1 MIELISSLFS
11 EGDPIKLEYGQKAQ
25 IVSGTIFKIT
35 TDSIAIKKFEGGI
48 AGIKGTEIISFDTI
62 ETPDQTITKPVQE
75 TYAQVSPNNE
85 PKLSDN
91 SEGQTPN
98 VQSPVEPFNVSE
110 EQKEDIVATPT
121 PPLQKDKRITPQTA
135 TTSSKEVKKERM
147 KDAKHKSKGT
157 LNGMKTNNLGDLASL
172 LGMEG
177 AISQMREKE
186 NNAVVREMGEI
197 QSIGPQFGFI
207 RDFKTSAK
215 LWFACSELIDS
226 TNTAYPRGE
235 YVVYTRSKNYAGD
248 TAICIHKPMQIK
260 ELLTLVDNL
269 VKAGKKNDANEVLMH
284 IFSSYPDCQIAIKKQ
299 KEINRS
305 YQNHSYKT
313 SFSTGAT
320 SLYDKARKYNDVKN
334 FEKAI
339 EFYKKAINAGQ
350 KVESAIKDLGMLYVQ
365 LAKKAQTEAEA
376 IEYRKTAKKFM
387 EDNRNSLDDTSVN
400 MSYLENFYYAI
411 KDFQNFKKVANII
424 LENADEEL
432 EGPRHVFL
440 LNKLASV
447 LIREKQTEQAKV
459 LLNKAVDL
467 YPEGVGAKRLL
478 ELLETT
484 GSPHI
489 DEEIE
494 SIISANEIE
503 ISSGRISPFIRTTL
517 EEYEE
522 YAGVPPKA
530 INKGRFTKENLEV
543 VRKLIEQFAE
553 KEFAGRSSDR
563 ARYLLT
569 EGKLMLELEPD
580 NTFRLRSVMARY
592 CNDMAK
598 IHTYSNSK
606 SDVIRF
612 FYNEA
617 FALEENYPA
626 TVRQVAYFLLSNVY
640 DLENLSKEFSKSP
653 SVDEALAVVLKD
665 GMDIKVWNA
674 IISMFMYNRQ
684 ITANILGKLYADK
697 KYYQLSLCALKKLG
711 ETQDVKNQDDFKN
724 SWLRVIENRRDE
736 YKQVA
741 RSIKSFENIDD
752 LETMAISLQ
761 NDLDLIIKPWIG
773 KLDADRLHAISSLVS
788 TSLRKYHEASG
799 FRAKELNYHEI
810 STLLKDLIQEILD
823 EPTKISYESLLPLLK
838 DIKEITDKAFEKFVE
853 SSEPSPSIVLLRTES
868 AAVDQVVPLQ
878 IEVSIDKDSSSIN
891 NVEIVI
897 CDKNGIESVSPG
909 ASNPL
914 TRSIEGGEKHIFQPT
929 IKVNS
934 SIMEQGAVSID
945 VICNYSNGGKTK
957 TLSTTLPLHLYN
969 STEFETIW
977 NPYASVAES
986 GPLDASSKMFY
997 GHKDYISGIVTAI
1010 MDSASKQV
1018 IIYGQKRSGKSSVLN
1033 RVKQELENA
1042 GAFCVLF
1049 SMGKIVRKI
1058 SEFSFYYKILKTI
1071 KDELI
1076 LLSMDGNVVP
1086 DFSIPSKNEFI
1097 AEDEDNPVETFSN
1110 YMQLFKLACNKTE
1123 GWENRRLVVMID
1135 EFTYMYGA
1143 IKMKTIS
1150 NTIMQ
1155 QWKAVTQDPLTQFS
1169 AVLVGQDVVP
1179 AFKNEPYAR
1188 NPFGVIE
1195 DLRLT
1200 YLDPTDALGL
1210 IVNPILNN
1218 GESRYVGDAANL
1230 IMDYT
1235 ACNPY
1240 YIQIFCAALVDYINE
1255 KKYKSITEADVADVA
1270 NQLTSGVHALD
1281 HAKFEN
1287 LLNAR
1292 ETEEDAESI
1301 EDGSEID
1308 EAIMIYRDDDVET
1321 VLRAIAKASENK
1333 PYANRSDIKTGLDI
1347 EVEDG
1352 IIKQLD
1358 SRDVI
1363 DQKEKYQDEISHK
1376 ERYRF
1381 LKIKVRLF
1389 KEWLLKH

>member
-1 MIELISSLFS
+1 ML
-11 EGDPIKLEYGQKAQ
+11 
-25 IVSGTIFKIT
+25 
-35 TDSIAIKKFEGGI
+35 
-48 AGIKGTEIISFDTI
+48 
-62 ETPDQTITKPVQE
+62 
-75 TYAQVSPNNE
+75 
-85 PKLSDN
+85 
-91 SEGQTPN
+91 
-98 VQSPVEPFNVSE
+98 
-110 EQKEDIVATPT
+110 
-121 PPLQKDKRITPQTA
+121 
-135 TTSSKEVKKERM
+135 
-147 KDAKHKSKGT
+147 
-157 LNGMKTNNLGDLASL
+157 
-172 LGMEG
+172 
-177 AISQMREKE
+177 
-186 NNAVVREMGEI
+186 
-197 QSIGPQFGFI
+197 
-207 RDFKTSAK
+207 
-215 LWFACSELIDS
+215 
-226 TNTAYPRGE
+226 
-235 YVVYTRSKNYAGD
+235 
-248 TAICIHKPMQIK
+248 
-260 ELLTLVDNL
+260 
-269 VKAGKKNDANEVLMH
+269 H
-284 IFSSYPDCQIAIKKQ
+284 IFSSYPDCQIAIEKQ

-320 SLYDKARKYNDVKN
+320 SLYDKARKYNDAKN

-411 KDFQNFKKVANII
+411 KDFQNFKIVANII

-598 IHTYSNSK
+598 IHTYSNSEP
-606 SDVIRF
+606 DVIRF

-617 FALEENYPA
+617 FVLEEKYYA
-626 TVRQVAYFLLSNVY
+626 TAQQVAYFLLSNVY
-640 DLENLSKEFSKSP
+640 DLEKLSKEFSKRP
-653 SVDEALAVVLKD
+653 SVDYALGLVLKED
-665 GMDIKVWNA
+665 LDIKVWNV
-674 IISMFMYNRQ
+674 IVSMFMYNRE
-684 ITANILGKLYADK
+684 ITANILGKFYSDK
-697 KYYQLSLCALKKLG
+697 SFYKYSLRALRLFG
-711 ETQDVKNQDDFKN
+711 ETQEIKNQEDFKN
-724 SWLRVIENRRDE
+724 SWVSIIENRKNE
-736 YKQVA
+736 YKQVV
-741 RSIKSFENIDD
+741 RSLKSFDIIEDI
-752 LETMAISLQ
+752 ETMAISLQ
-761 NDLDLIIKPWIG
+761 NELETIIKPWVC
-773 KLDADRLHAISSLVS
+773 KLDVDRLHAISSTVS
-788 TSLRKYHEASG
+788 VALKKYHEASG

-810 STLLKDLIQEILD
+810 STLLKDLIQEIIE
-823 EPTKISYESLLPLLK
+823 EPTKISYEVLLPMLNR
-838 DIKEITDKAFEKFVE
+838 IKHLADKAFEKFVE
-853 SSEPSPSIVLLRTES
+853 SSEPSPTIVLLRSES
-868 AAVDQVVPLQ
+868 AVINQIVPLQ

-891 NVEIVI
+891 NVEIKI
-897 CDKNGIESVSPG
+897 LKTNGIEMIDSG
-909 ASNPL
+909 ALTPL
-914 TRSIEGGEKHIFQPT
+914 TRSIEGGDQHIFKPT
-929 IKVNS
+929 IKVAS
-934 SIMEQGAVSID
+934 SIMEQGAATID
-945 VICNYSNGGKTK
+945 VVCEYSNGGKVK
-957 TLSTTLPLHLYN
+957 KLSTSLSLHLYN
-969 STEFETIW
+969 STEFEKIA
-977 NPYASVAES
+977 NPYATVAES
-986 GPLDASSKMFY
+986 GPLEADSPMFY
-997 GHKDYISGIVTAI
+997 GHKDYISGIVSAI

-1033 RVKQELENA
+1033 RVKQDLENA

-1071 KDELI
+1071 KESLF
-1076 LLSMDGNVVP
+1076 LLSIDDNIVP
-1086 DFSIPSKNEFI
+1086 DFSIPSRNEFI
-1097 AEDEDNPVETFSN
+1097 AEDEDNPVETFSK
-1110 YMQLFKLACNKTE
+1110 YMQLFKLACNNTT

-1143 IKMKTIS
+1143 IKMNTIS
-1150 NTIMQ
+1150 NSIMQ

-1200 YLDPTDALGL
+1200 YLDPADALGL

-1218 GESRYVGDAANL
+1218 GESRYVGDAARL

-1240 YIQIFCAALVDYINE
+1240 YIQIFCAALVEYINE
-1255 KKYKSITEADVADVA
+1255 KKYKSITEADVTDVA
-1270 NQLTSGVHALD
+1270 NLLTSGAHALD
-1281 HAKFEN
+1281 HAKFAN

-1292 ETEEDAESI
+1292 ESEEDAESI
-1301 EDGSEID
+1301 EDGNEID
-1308 EAIMIYRDDDVET
+1308 AAIMIYKDDDVET

-1333 PYANRSDIKTGLDI
+1333 PFANRSDIKTGLEDNI
-1347 EVEDG
+1347 EDG
-1352 IIKQLD
+1352 IIKQLY

-1363 DQKEKYQDEISHK
+1363 DQKEKFQDEISHK
-1376 ERYRF
+1376 EKYRF
-1381 LKIKVRLF
+1381 LRIKVRLY